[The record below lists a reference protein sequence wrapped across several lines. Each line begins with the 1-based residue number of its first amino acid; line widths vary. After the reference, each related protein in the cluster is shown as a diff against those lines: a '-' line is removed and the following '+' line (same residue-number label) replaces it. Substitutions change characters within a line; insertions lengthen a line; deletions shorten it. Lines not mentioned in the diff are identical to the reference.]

1 MDSFPWFLCR
11 VTSCLEEKVAR
22 FWKKIAKFVAAEE
35 NKEFWLLRQQQRFLK
50 PKIYTSKLVQ
60 KLKRFKSKDIL
71 KSKTS
76 KSQAKFSDF
85 NGKNI
90 NFQYLQKIA
99 KNLAILGKQNVVKAF
114 QKSPKLR
121 QIAISGHTVFVSY
134 FNPWTFNKWT

>member
-1 MDSFPWFLCR
+1 M
-11 VTSCLEEKVAR
+11 
-22 FWKKIAKFVAAEE
+22 
-35 NKEFWLLRQQQRFLK
+35 
-50 PKIYTSKLVQ
+50 VQ
-60 KLKRFKSKDIL
+60 KLKRSISKDIL

-85 NGKNI
+85 NGKNL

-134 FNPWTFNKWT
+134 FNPWTFNK